1 LAKRE
6 LFDVI
11 PGLEQAV
18 AAYLYLAGGQSR
30 IQCQLKKAPE
40 ITVSAS
46 DTNVKYDHT
55 KTKAQLG
62 NFDIDTVSPYGPNVQ
77 THVGGLMSGEVS
89 ISQQMRFMHETYPAL
104 NTACLYVDQIN
115 VRIHIKP
122 VVYIA
127 REFPKTGCMYKAIM
141 EHEKKHVRV
150 DRYIVNKYTNILVRA
165 LDAQLKKTNA
175 AHGPMALS
183 DIKSYQEKLNEVFNQ
198 TVSRYSKQMS
208 NERRILQQQVDS
220 LEEYE
225 RVRNQCIGKE

>member
-1 LAKRE
+1 
-6 LFDVI
+6 VI
-11 PGLEQAV
+11 MGLEQAF
-18 AAYLYLAGGQSR
+18 AAYLYLAGGPK

-40 ITVSAS
+40 ITVSAT
-46 DTNVKYDHT
+46 DTNVRYDHS
-55 KTKAQLG
+55 KTQAQLG

-89 ISQQMRFMHETYPAL
+89 ISQQMRFMQETYPAI

-127 REFPKTGCMYKAIM
+127 REYPKTGCMYKAIM
-141 EHEKKHVRV
+141 EHEKKHVKV
-150 DRYIVNKYTNILVRA
+150 DRYIVNKYSTILVKA

-175 AHGPMALS
+175 AHGPITIN
-183 DIKSYQEKLNEVFNQ
+183 DIDSYQEKLNQIFNQ
-198 TVSRYSKQMS
+198 TVSYYSKQMS
-208 NERRILQQQVDS
+208 NERRVLQQQVDS

-225 RVRNQCIGKE
+225 RVRNQCIGKK